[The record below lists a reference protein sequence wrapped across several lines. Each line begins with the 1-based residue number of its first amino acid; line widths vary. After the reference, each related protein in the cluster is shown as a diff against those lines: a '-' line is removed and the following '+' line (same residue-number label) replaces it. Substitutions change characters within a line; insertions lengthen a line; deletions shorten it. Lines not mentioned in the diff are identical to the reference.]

1 MYASTD
7 KIFLPRTGKVTMNAN
22 RLRTSCAEVYKHEK
36 KIHAALVNKIL
47 KVKDKGS
54 LVREKDEKSSGFFYG
69 VRFILEK
76 KI

>member
-54 LVREKDEKSSGFFYG
+54 LVREKDKRNLQGFFMD
-69 VRFILEK
+69 
-76 KI
+76 